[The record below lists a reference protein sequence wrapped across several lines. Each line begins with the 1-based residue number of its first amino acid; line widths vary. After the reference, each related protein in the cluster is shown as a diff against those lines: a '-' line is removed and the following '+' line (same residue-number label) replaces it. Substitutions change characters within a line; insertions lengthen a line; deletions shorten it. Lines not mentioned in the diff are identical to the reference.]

1 MCYPIYIAGRKFAAG
16 EMGSLKAF
24 ALLILFC
31 FALSAQNGAGSF
43 ADLSARASAARQASD
58 VPHAIALYRQAL
70 QLNPKWEEGWWFL
83 GTLLYDSDQY
93 APGRD
98 ALRHFVG
105 LQPNAAPALG
115 LLGLCEF
122 ETGDYPESLK
132 HIERSLSLGTPAEPQ
147 MDQVLRYHEAMLLTR
162 TGAFDKALQEYV
174 WFVRKGA
181 RSESILLGIGL
192 AALRTPLLPKDV
204 SADRQNLFLTA
215 GQASVYTITGDL
227 ANAQQ
232 TFLSLLERFPD
243 SPNVHYVYGVFVLGA
258 DPDRAIDEFKL
269 ELKILPSNAAAG
281 AMLAWVLL
289 RRGDFKV
296 ALPYAEKAVRDA
308 PGFPTAQL
316 VFGRLLVETGA
327 VDRGIEHL
335 QTAEKLDPANLE
347 VHLGLVTAY
356 SRIGRT
362 QDARRERRTSMELS
376 AENASIAQR

>member
-1 MCYPIYIAGRKFAAG
+1 
-16 EMGSLKAF
+16 MGPLKTF
-24 ALLILFC
+24 ALLMLFC
-31 FALSAQNGAGSF
+31 SSLYAQDGAGAF
-43 ADLSARASAARQASD
+43 ADLSARASAARQAND
-58 VPHAIALYRQAL
+58 VPRAIALYRQAL

-83 GTLLYDSDQY
+83 GTLLYDSDRY

-132 HIERSLSLGTPAEPQ
+132 HIERSLSLGAPAEPQ

-162 TGAFDKALQEYV
+162 TGDFDKALQKYV

-181 RSESILLGIGL
+181 RSSSILLGIGL
-192 AALRTPLLPKDV
+192 AALRTPLLPKDIPPP
-204 SADRQNLFLTA
+204 RQDLFLTA
-215 GQASVYTITGDL
+215 GQASIYTISGDL
-227 ANAQQ
+227 PNAQR
-232 TFLSLLERFPD
+232 TFLSLIDRFPE
-243 SPNVHYVYGVFVLGA
+243 SPNVHYVYGVFLLGA

-269 ELKILPSNAAAG
+269 ELKLAPSNAAAG

-289 RRGDFKV
+289 RRGDFKI
-296 ALPYAEKAVRDA
+296 ALPYAEKAVQSA

-335 QTAEKLDPANLE
+335 RIAEKLDPANLE

-362 QDARRERRTSMELS
+362 QDARRERRKSMDLS